1 LQENEE
7 KAMSRLKAD
16 PAAMEI
22 TAIRAGGPG
31 GQHVNKVATAI
42 ELRFDLAASGLPDA
56 VQTRLLNSGDRRLSR
71 DGVIVIKAQR
81 YRSQEK
87 NRLDAIERLETLINR
102 YAQAPRKRI
111 ATRPG
116 RAAKEKRLKEKQK
129 QSDKKARRGAVKPG
143 PD

>member
-1 LQENEE
+1 
-7 KAMSRLKAD
+7 MSRLKAD

-87 NRLDAIERLETLINR
+87 NRLDAIERLETLINQ

-129 QSDKKARRGAVKPG
+129 QSDKKARRGVVKPG

>member
-1 LQENEE
+1 
-7 KAMSRLKAD
+7 MSRLKAD

-87 NRLDAIERLETLINR
+87 NRLDAIERLETLINQ

>member
-1 LQENEE
+1 LREKEE
-7 KAMSRLKAD
+7 KAMSPLKAD

-22 TAIRAGGPG
+22 TAIRASGPG

-87 NRLDAIERLETLINR
+87 NRLDAIERLETLINQ

-129 QSDKKARRGAVKPG
+129 QSDKKAKRGTVKPG
-143 PD
+143 LD